1 MVEPGYVIK
10 MSAPQILPLAMV
22 RDLDQNGYAYF

>member
-1 MVEPGYVIK
+1 MVELGYVIK
-10 MSAPQILPLAMV
+10 MSAPQFLPLAMV